1 MVGIIGAMEEEVREL
16 IEDMTEC
23 EMQEKASMKFY
34 KGQLYGKEAVV
45 VQSGIGKVNAGIC
58 TQILIDF
65 YQVDQLI
72 NTGVAGSLD
81 AEINIGDIV
90 VSTDLVHHD
99 MDAVAFGYPVGQVP
113 QMEAFSFQSDVA
125 LRKIAVRACREVNPD
140 IQVFE
145 GRIASGDQ
153 FIASQDVKD
162 RIVAN
167 LMHGQWKW
175 KARPLLMQHTLITYL
190 SL

>member
-58 TQILIDF
+58 TQILADF

-72 NTGVAGSLD
+72 NTGIAGSLK

-90 VSTDLVHHD
+90 VSTDAIQHD
-99 MDAVAFGYPVGQVP
+99 MDVSALGDPVGQVP
-113 QMEAFSFQSDVA
+113 RMDVFAFPADKELV
-125 LRKIAVRACREVNPD
+125 RK
-140 IQVFE
+140 
-145 GRIASGDQ
+145 
-153 FIASQDVKD
+153 K
-162 RIVAN
+162 
-167 LMHGQWKW
+167 QWKQI
-175 KARPLLMQHTLITYL
+175 KRRIQIFVHLQVELQAET
-190 SL
+190 SLFLKKK

>member
-58 TQILIDF
+58 TQILADF

-90 VSTDLVHHD
+90 VSTDAVEHD
-99 MDAVAFGYPVGQVP
+99 MDVSASTAATLYSNRFPAASVKITSSPVSS
-113 QMEAFSFQSDVA
+113 SFNFPKCV
-125 LRKIAVRACREVNPD
+125 L
-140 IQVFE
+140 
-145 GRIASGDQ
+145 
-153 FIASQDVKD
+153 
-162 RIVAN
+162 
-167 LMHGQWKW
+167 
-175 KARPLLMQHTLITYL
+175 
-190 SL
+190 

>member
-72 NTGVAGSLD
+72 NTGVAGSVE
-81 AEINIGDIV
+81 ANKKANSDIR
-90 VSTDLVHHD
+90 T
-99 MDAVAFGYPVGQVP
+99 FT
-113 QMEAFSFQSDVA
+113 
-125 LRKIAVRACREVNPD
+125 
-140 IQVFE
+140 
-145 GRIASGDQ
+145 GRVASGDQ
-153 FIASQDVKD
+153 FISEKEVKE
-162 RIVAN
+162 RIVNNFGAKCAEMEGAAIAHGAYLN
-167 LMHGQWKW
+167 HVPCVIIRAISDKADGSAQVDYPTFEKQAIVHGVKLMKE
-175 KARPLLMQHTLITYL
+175 LLPTL
-190 SL
+190 